1 VDRGPKITE
10 VLKLVMGMVKSGI
23 ALCVP
28 GNHDVKLLRKL
39 NGRDVQITHGLDR
52 TLEQLAKEPQEFI
65 EEVKP
70 LLTGW

>member
-39 NGRDVQITHGLDR
+39 NGRDVQITMVW
-52 TLEQLAKEPQEFI
+52 I
-65 EEVKP
+65 ELWNSLRKNHRN
-70 LLTGW
+70 LLKR